1 MGEKGRVWGSRRAR
15 ARWRATRRLKSRVM
29 AIETVRPTEMAREKV
44 RRNKARK
51 RMLEKRSLRYNGGPV
66 PVSLDDEFVAD
77 NVQRI

>member
-1 MGEKGRVWGSRRAR
+1 
-15 ARWRATRRLKSRVM
+15 M